1 MTNQISAILAS
12 LMALS
17 MTLTALASE
26 SSVPGCSYIMANQA
40 PTETREYTTVSGRS
54 TDLFIFPEGT
64 TFSFVSDYPVM
75 ADGGLTA
82 YDPEISGDRSFG
94 TDYIFYSPVNGDVF
108 YPESRKVYHLVASAD
123 TMTGQECYIM
133 LEGKAESQPA
143 ERPSAWAEEK
153 VAYGIE
159 TGIVPQSLQSAYG
172 NAATRAEFCALAV
185 GLYEKIKGE
194 IAERAYF
201 TDTQDVNVEKMAA
214 VGVVNGVG
222 DGRFDPSAPLTR
234 QEAATMLCRLAEAAG
249 KPLENALPDFED
261 KALIASWAESSVGS
275 MQASGVMDGVGGGMF
290 APTDPYTREQSIVT
304 VMRLYDVIG

>member
-1 MTNQISAILAS
+1 MWHIR
-12 LMALS
+12 MP
-17 MTLTALASE
+17 
-26 SSVPGCSYIMANQA
+26 VPAAMM
-40 PTETREYTTVSGRS
+40 
-54 TDLFIFPEGT
+54 
-64 TFSFVSDYPVM
+64 FV
-75 ADGGLTA
+75 
-82 YDPEISGDRSFG
+82 
-94 TDYIFYSPVNGDVF
+94 
-108 YPESRKVYHLVASAD
+108 
-123 TMTGQECYIM
+123 
-133 LEGKAESQPA
+133 
-143 ERPSAWAEEK
+143 

-290 APTDPYTREQSIVT
+290 APTDP
-304 VMRLYDVIG
+304 

>member
-1 MTNQISAILAS
+1 MRDYET
-12 LMALS
+12 LS
-17 MTLTALASE
+17 GFNTK
-26 SSVPGCSYIMANQA
+26 
-40 PTETREYTTVSGRS
+40 
-54 TDLFIFPEGT
+54 LFIFPEGT

-75 ADGGLTA
+75 AGGGLTA

-94 TDYIFYSPVNGDVF
+94 TDYVFYSPVNGDVF

>member
-1 MTNQISAILAS
+1 MKKQLSVLLALLFVLS
-12 LMALS
+12 SGITAMAAE
-17 MTLTALASE
+17 TI
-26 SSVPGCSYIMANQA
+26 PGCSYISASQA
-40 PTETREYTTVSGRS
+40 HTEVRAYETLSGFN
-54 TDLFIFPEGT
+54 TKLFIFPEGT

-75 ADGGLTA
+75 AGGGLTA
-82 YDPEISGDRSFG
+82 YDPSVAGDVTYG
-94 TDYIFYSPVNGDVF
+94 PNYAFYSYVDGDVF
-108 YPESRKVYHLVASAD
+108 YPENGKVYHLVASAD
-123 TMTGQECYIM
+123 TMSGQDCYIM

>member
-1 MTNQISAILAS
+1 MKKQLSVLLALLFVLS
-12 LMALS
+12 SGITAMAAE
-17 MTLTALASE
+17 TI
-26 SSVPGCSYIMANQA
+26 PGCSYISASQA
-40 PTETREYTTVSGRS
+40 HTEVRDYETLSGFN
-54 TDLFIFPEGT
+54 TKLFIFPEGT

-75 ADGGLTA
+75 AGGGLTA

-94 TDYIFYSPVNGDVF
+94 TDYVFYSPVNGDVF

-159 TGIVPQSLQSAYG
+159 TGIVPKSLQSAYG

-249 KPLENALPDFED
+249 KPLENALPGFED